1 MSNCTF
7 DVTQERFED
16 MSEADFDALIDAY
29 IERMSTGQDEIP
41 AEFFLDLLLERV
53 TSKRQQEATDGERPG
68 GRVGPEGW
76 FGGAEQVAAGE
87 GEEVAG
93 DVWH

>member
-1 MSNCTF
+1 MKNNLCYEM
-7 DVTQERFED
+7 TQQRLAN

-53 TSKRQQEATDGERPG
+53 ASKRRRMLAAEDLPAVPG
-68 GRVGPEGW
+68 
-76 FGGAEQVAAGE
+76 
-87 GEEVAG
+87 
-93 DVWH
+93 